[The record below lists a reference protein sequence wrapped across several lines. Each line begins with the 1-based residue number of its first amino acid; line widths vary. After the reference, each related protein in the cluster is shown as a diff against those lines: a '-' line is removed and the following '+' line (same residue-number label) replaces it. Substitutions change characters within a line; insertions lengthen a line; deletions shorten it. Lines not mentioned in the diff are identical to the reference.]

1 MGVSAVADAALLRAT
16 EQARRGGR
24 ARLSTED
31 STHNSKEHQAH
42 KPGASGIGVFA
53 ALAQAGIRLT
63 LEQRR
68 AINRVV
74 RVHVELGT
82 ALFTPSGAVERLLMH
97 GIQFTDRQ
105 LELVADERS
114 VSGFRR
120 LESGFEDNKT
130 TASHPAY
137 RPAARTEQIARI
149 QLDVPAEGFVAW
161 LRRVFGFGPRPA

>member
-1 MGVSAVADAALLRAT
+1 MAMSVSVVGDAAIRRAA
-16 EQARRGGR
+16 EDARRSGR
-24 ARLSTED
+24 TRLSTD
-31 STHNSKEHQAH
+31 DATKNSQEHKAY
-42 KPGASGIGVFA
+42 KPSAPGVGVFA

-68 AINRVV
+68 AIDRVI
-74 RVHVELGT
+74 RVHVELAT

-137 RPAARTEQIARI
+137 RPSARTQQMEA
-149 QLDVPAEGFVAW
+149 VGEPPEGFFAW
-161 LRRVFGFGPRPA
+161 LRRLLGMQPA